1 MTTDINVWREE
12 RRINR
17 EMAFDETEI
26 SGGKAVILMNQ
37 HEISQFRMW
46 VTSEKKYVRE
56 SLKTR
61 DKALGI
67 VLLKARFMLLA
78 TSYNKVKRY
87 LVLQLMKRVM
97 NF

>member
-1 MTTDINVWREE
+1 
-12 RRINR
+12 
-17 EMAFDETEI
+17 
-26 SGGKAVILMNQ
+26 
-37 HEISQFRMW
+37 MW

-61 DKALGI
+61 DKALAI
-67 VLLKARFMLLA
+67 DLLKAKFMRLA

>member
-1 MTTDINVWREE
+1 
-12 RRINR
+12 
-17 EMAFDETEI
+17 
-26 SGGKAVILMNQ
+26 
-37 HEISQFRMW
+37 MW

-67 VLLKARFMLLA
+67 DLLKAKFMRLA

-87 LVLQLMKRVM
+87 LVLQLMKHVM